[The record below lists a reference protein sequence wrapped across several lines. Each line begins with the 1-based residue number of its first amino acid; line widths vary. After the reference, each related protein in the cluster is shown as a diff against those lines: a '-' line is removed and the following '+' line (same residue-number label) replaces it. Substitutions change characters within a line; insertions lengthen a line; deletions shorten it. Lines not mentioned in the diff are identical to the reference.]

1 MANDEKINQLQ
12 LYEQSLQSL
21 IQQKQQ
27 FQTQE
32 SEIDSALEAL
42 KTSTKFY
49 KIIGNIMVDS
59 KKANLE
65 ADLME
70 RRAKAQ
76 LRIKAIEKQE
86 ESIKQKASALQKE
99 IMDEMEN
106 AKPGNK

>member
-65 ADLME
+65 ANLME

>member
-76 LRIKAIEKQE
+76 LWV
-86 ESIKQKASALQKE
+86 
-99 IMDEMEN
+99 
-106 AKPGNK
+106 